1 MQESKTHQQVRPA
14 LCVEAQTVKQ
24 PKSSLRCNT
33 TQLPGG
39 LSSCGSEG
47 SEKARAGQGGR
58 EDCGLCTCVTSW
70 HVSGRALGR
79 RIRNRSP
86 GGSREENSVQGD
98 PDFSCAGCDD

>member
-47 SEKARAGQGGR
+47 SEKARAGQGGGR
-58 EDCGLCTCVTSW
+58 TAGCA
-70 HVSGRALGR
+70 HVSQVGMFLEELWE
-79 RIRNRSP
+79 
-86 GGSREENSVQGD
+86 GG
-98 PDFSCAGCDD
+98 